1 MSMGARLLAVG
12 IDKVVLNFWDF
23 LARVE
28 TDGGAAML
36 LRGAYGQGKTFAL
49 GVLKEMALEAG
60 FLVARTEI
68 DASENQLNKPHHI
81 YRDLMANLHIPR
93 EKGRGAAVLA
103 RLAANAVRGWPRDR
117 LSRELQ
123 CESLAWLLS
132 DPFLP
137 SKPLLVGLLGCE
149 PGIQPSWGRA
159 AHRDGG
165 QPKDWPAFRAGTQG
179 DFASYVLSGIGR
191 LAQLLGYKGLL
202 LILDEMEKW
211 QDLNWRAQSQAGNL
225 LGGLIWG
232 ATAEEGERSL
242 GQEPWR

>member
-1 MSMGARLLAVG
+1 
-12 IDKVVLNFWDF
+12 
-23 LARVE
+23 
-28 TDGGAAML
+28 
-36 LRGAYGQGKTFAL
+36 
-49 GVLKEMALEAG
+49 
-60 FLVARTEI
+60 
-68 DASENQLNKPHHI
+68 
-81 YRDLMANLHIPR
+81 
-93 EKGRGAAVLA
+93 
-103 RLAANAVRGWPRDR
+103 
-117 LSRELQ
+117 
-123 CESLAWLLS
+123 
-132 DPFLP
+132 LP

-159 AHRDGG
+159 AHRDQG

-191 LAQLLGYKGLL
+191 LAQLLGCKGLL

-242 GQEPWR
+242 GQEPLRLRHSGICGGYPFTTDQRCHLGVAIAITPRGDLGPEREWAENGPLLEVDLPQITHTTLTAYVHKVVPLYAQAYNLPAPAISGIAQKAIQAWRQQGDGSMRTAVVSVIQVLDSWRATVPGLSTPNPSQP